1 MFDKTLL
8 ALTVFLPLFRWRRV
22 LISVRKNSSFP
33 LRSQQF
39 MKSIRFRFLVAALA
53 VMLAGAIAQAQ
64 SADVPPPAPPVHGHE
79 FGMGHP
85 MMGFFAKYLDVTD
98 AQREQMKAVLQKEHT
113 TMKPLMQQLH
123 QMEQQLKQYEE
134 GTYDDAKVQALV
146 AQQSQTL
153 VQLRVQE
160 TRIHSE
166 LFQLL
171 TPDQQAKMKQFEANR
186 EARMQ
191 QHAQDASSAAPEE

>member
-1 MFDKTLL
+1 
-8 ALTVFLPLFRWRRV
+8 
-22 LISVRKNSSFP
+22 
-33 LRSQQF
+33 
-39 MKSIRFRFLVAALA
+39 MKSIRLRFLAAALA
-53 VMLAGAIAQAQ
+53 VMLAGAIAKAQ
-64 SADVPPPAPPVHGHE
+64 TADAPPPPPMHGHE

-85 MMGFFAKYLDVTD
+85 MMAFFAKYLDVTD
-98 AQREQMKAVLQKEHT
+98 AQREQMKAVMQKEHT

-123 QMEQQLKQYEE
+123 QMGQQLKQYEE

-171 TPDQQAKMKQFEANR
+171 TPDQQTKMKQFEADR

-191 QHAQDASSAAPEE
+191 QHSQEPPAPPPAPEE